1 MAGATVLLVDDRD
14 TTLEAALQFHGFDVQ
29 TIRTGRGALT
39 AAADPSVD
47 AVVLEVDLADIDGFE
62 VCRRLRSA
70 GDTTPLVFL
79 SGRASVEDRVRGI
92 AAGADDYIP
101 KPVDLE
107 ELVTRLRVVMR
118 RAGPSPLG
126 GRLVYADLVLNEESH
141 LVTRNGTPVSL
152 SPTEYRL
159 LRYFLEHAERVVSR
173 SELLDAVWH
182 RDEEEGTNVVD
193 TYVGYLRRKVDHV
206 DPRLLHTVRGFGYIL
221 RFGR

>member
-29 TIRTGRGALT
+29 TVRTGRGALT

-92 AAGADDYIP
+92 APRADDYIP

-107 ELVTRLRVVMR
+107 ELVTRLQVVMR

>member
-14 TTLEAALQFHGFDVQ
+14 TTLEAALQFHGFEVQ
-29 TIRTGRGALT
+29 TVRTGRGALT

-126 GRLVYADLVLNEESH
+126 GRLVYADLELNEESH
-141 LVTRNGTPVSL
+141 LVTRNGIPVSL

-182 RDEEEGTNVVD
+182 RDEEEGTNLVD

>member
-29 TIRTGRGALT
+29 TVRTGRGALT

-47 AVVLEVDLADIDGFE
+47 AVLLEVDLADIDGFE
-62 VCRRLRSA
+62 VCRRLRSS

-107 ELVTRLRVVMR
+107 ELVARLRVAMR
-118 RAGPSPLG
+118 RAGPPSTA
-126 GRLVYADLVLNEESH
+126 GRLGYADLELNEEAH
-141 LVTRNGTPVSL
+141 LVTRRGVPVSL

-173 SELLDAVWH
+173 AELLDAVWH

-206 DPRLLHTVRGFGYIL
+206 DPKLLQTVRGFGYIL
-221 RFGR
+221 RLGR

>member
-1 MAGATVLLVDDRD
+1 M
-14 TTLEAALQFHGFDVQ
+14 
-29 TIRTGRGALT
+29 
-39 AAADPSVD
+39 
-47 AVVLEVDLADIDGFE
+47 LEVDLADIDGFE

-118 RAGPSPLG
+118 RAGPSPTG
-126 GRLVYADLVLNEESH
+126 SRLAYADLELNDEAH
-141 LVTRNGTPVSL
+141 LVTRGGVTVLL

-159 LRYFLEHAERVVSR
+159 LRYFLEHPERVVSR
-173 SELLDAVWH
+173 AELLDAVWH

-206 DPRLLHTVRGFGYIL
+206 DPKLLHTVRGFGYIL
-221 RFGR
+221 RVGR

>member
-29 TIRTGRGALT
+29 TVRTGRGALT

-47 AVVLEVDLADIDGFE
+47 AVLLEVDLADIDGFE
-62 VCRRLRSA
+62 VCRRLRSS

-107 ELVTRLRVVMR
+107 ELVARLRVVMR
-118 RAGPSPLG
+118 RAGPPSTA
-126 GRLVYADLVLNEESH
+126 GRLGYADLELNEEAH
-141 LVTRNGTPVSL
+141 LVTRRGIPVSL

-173 SELLDAVWH
+173 AELLDAVWH
-182 RDEEEGTNVVD
+182 RDEEAGTNVVD
-193 TYVGYLRRKVDHV
+193 TYVGYVRRKVDHV
-206 DPRLLHTVRGFGYIL
+206 DPKLLHTVRGFGYIL
-221 RFGR
+221 RLGR

>member
-29 TIRTGRGALT
+29 TVRTGRGALT

-47 AVVLEVDLADIDGFE
+47 AVLLEVDLADIDGFE
-62 VCRRLRSA
+62 VCRRLRSS

-92 AAGADDYIP
+92 AAGADDYIQ

-118 RAGPSPLG
+118 RAGPPPTA
-126 GRLVYADLVLNEESH
+126 GRLGYADLELNEEAH
-141 LVTRNGTPVSL
+141 LVTRGGIPVSL

-173 SELLDAVWH
+173 AELLDAVWH

-206 DPRLLHTVRGFGYIL
+206 DPKLLHTVRGLGYIL
-221 RFGR
+221 RLGR

>member
-1 MAGATVLLVDDRD
+1 MSGATVLLVDDRD

-29 TIRTGRGALT
+29 TAKSGRSAL
-39 AAADPSVD
+39 AAAVDPTID
-47 AVVLEVDLADIDGFE
+47 AVLLEVDLADIDGFE

-79 SGRASVEDRVRGI
+79 SGRTSVEDRVRGI
-92 AAGADDYIP
+92 SVGADDYIA

-118 RAGPSPLG
+118 RANPPRHI
-126 GRLVYADLVLNEESH
+126 GRLRIADLELNDDAH
-141 LVTRNGTPVSL
+141 LVTRAGLPVVL

-159 LRYFLEHAERVVSR
+159 LRYLLEHAERVVSR
-173 SELLDAVWH
+173 GELLDQVWH

-193 TYVGYLRRKVDHV
+193 TYVGYLRRKIDHV
-206 DPRLLHTVRGFGYIL
+206 DPKLLHTVRGFGYVL
-221 RFGR
+221 RVGR